1 MQLESLNLDQE
12 RLLSIPLNR
21 SIFLEGEAGTG
32 KTTSAIAR
40 LGQLMSYFPGHQILV
55 LVPQRS
61 LGKPY
66 FEYIDQQLQ
75 FSGSLPL
82 IATLGS
88 LTRRM
93 VSLFW
98 PVISKEAG
106 FLHPSLPPQFLSTET
121 AQYCM
126 EKAITPFLE
135 QGYFQ
140 SLVLTRNRLYGQILD
155 DLNKSAIIRFPFER
169 SPDG

>member
-1 MQLESLNLDQE
+1 MQPESLNLDQE

-21 SIFLEGEAGTG
+21 SVFLEGEAGTG

-106 FLHPSLPPQFLSTET
+106 FLHHSHPPQFLSTET

-135 QGYFQ
+135 QGYFPIFGVNQ
-140 SLVLTRNRLYGQILD
+140 ESLVRPNSG
-155 DLNKSAIIRFPFER
+155 
-169 SPDG
+169 